1 MTMSNAETADAIQR
15 QARAALDEDLAP
27 AGDVTA
33 EAIPA
38 DAWTG
43 AWIISRDR
51 GVIAGRPWVEA
62 VFAALDERITL
73 EWSVAEGQRVQP
85 STLLCRLYGPAR
97 ALVTGERTALNF
109 LQTLSATA
117 TLTRTYVD
125 AVAGTD
131 VAILDTRK
139 TLPGLRLAQKY
150 AVRCGGGTNHRM
162 GLGDAVLIK
171 ENHIAAAGSIPEAV
185 TRVHH
190 RHPELPMEV
199 EVESLYQLR
208 EAMDAGAERILLD
221 NMDDET
227 LREAVT
233 IADGRVFL
241 EASGNMDRERVARV
255 AQTGVDAISVG
266 ALTKDIRALDLSM
279 GFDDLEG
286 A

>member
-1 MTMSNAETADAIQR
+1 MTPPNTELSEAIRR
-15 QARAALDEDLAP
+15 QVRTALDEDLTP

-43 AWIISRDR
+43 AWIVSRER

-62 VFAALDERITL
+62 VFAALDERITID
-73 EWSVAEGQRVQP
+73 WSVEEGRRVQP
-85 STLLCRLYGPAR
+85 NTLLCRLYGPAR

-117 TLTRTYVD
+117 TLTRAYVD

-139 TLPGLRLAQKY
+139 TLPGLRSAQKY

-171 ENHIAAAGSIPEAV
+171 ENHIAASGSIPESV
-185 TRVHH
+185 TRVRHL
-190 RHPELPMEV
+190 HPELPMEV
-199 EVESLYQLR
+199 EVESLNQLR

-221 NMDDET
+221 NMDDDT

-233 IADGRVFL
+233 IAKGRVFL
-241 EASGNMDRERVARV
+241 EASGNMDRERVGRV
-255 AQTGVDAISVG
+255 AQSGVDAISVG
-266 ALTKDIRALDLSM
+266 ALTKDVRALDLSM
-279 GFDDLEG
+279 GFDDLED